1 MTNIKFPET
10 NLVECVFSWRT
21 ESTAGIA
28 GTAWDEYDHRSQA
41 RLKKYLYRLPDYL
54 VGHVQPGDT
63 VVVHCQTGYQVCQ
76 VVAINVISGFD
87 PKTIAPVVD
96 TVNMQSYID
105 EVEKKKALAVMR
117 KQIDAEKKRLES
129 MVTYELIAEK
139 NPEFKA
145 MLERFKSMGGEF

>member
-1 MTNIKFPET
+1 MNIKFPET
-10 NLVECVFSWRT
+10 NLIEATFSWRT
-21 ESTAGIA
+21 ANAT
-28 GTAWDEYDHRSQA
+28 GTAWDEYDHCKLQVQSG
-41 RLKKYLYRLPDYL
+41 LKRYLYRLPDYL
-54 VGHVQPGDT
+54 VGHVLPGDT

-76 VVAINVISGFD
+76 VATINATSDFD

-96 TVNMQSYID
+96 KVNMQSYID
-105 EVEKKKALAVMR
+105 EVEKKKALAIMK

-145 MLERFKSMGGEF
+145 MLEQFKSMGGEF